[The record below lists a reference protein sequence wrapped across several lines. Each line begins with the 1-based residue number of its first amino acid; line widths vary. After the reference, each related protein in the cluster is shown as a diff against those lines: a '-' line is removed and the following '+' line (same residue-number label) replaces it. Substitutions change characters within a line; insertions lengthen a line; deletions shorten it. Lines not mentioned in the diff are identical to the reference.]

1 MKQFQIYQD
10 AKESRFWSSFIVET
24 NEANDSVFIT
34 EGETGVWYLLVFKS
48 LASSWNSK

>member
-34 EGETGVWYLLVFKS
+34 EGETGF
-48 LASSWNSK
+48 